1 MEKGAAVAPV
11 VVDPPAARALAQG
24 PAVVLLAV
32 VLLAVVLLAVEP
44 PAMGPP
50 GVPMV
55 AVGPAAVGP
64 AETASV
70 VKVARRTFPTP

>member
-24 PAVVLLAV
+24 PAV